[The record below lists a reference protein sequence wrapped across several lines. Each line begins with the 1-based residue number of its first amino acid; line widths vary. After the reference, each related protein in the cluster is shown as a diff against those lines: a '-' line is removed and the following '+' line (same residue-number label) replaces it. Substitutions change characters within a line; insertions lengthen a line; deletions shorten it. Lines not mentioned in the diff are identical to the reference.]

1 MKNPPIDRNRP
12 NQGKPPMKQGL
23 HPAAIPGQDSPMPAG
38 FGLVPVG
45 AVIAFAGRLA
55 PDTEGQL
62 DRIDHA
68 IEAWGWMHCDGR
80 MLPVADYPELFALLG
95 HRHDEHHMDGCFGIP
110 DYRGLFM
117 PGAGDSATQSRS
129 GGIAL
134 HYLIRFT
141 ARPRQGLG
149 AQ

>member
-1 MKNPPIDRNRP
+1 MNAQPTDRKRP
-12 NQGKPPMKQGL
+12 HGGEV
-23 HPAAIPGQDSPMPAG
+23 PGQDSLAPAG
-38 FGLVPVG
+38 FDLVPVG

-55 PDTEGQL
+55 PDAEGQP
-62 DRIDHA
+62 DRIAHA

-80 MLPVADYPELFALLG
+80 MLSIADYPELFALLG
-95 HRHDEHHMDGCFGIP
+95 HRHDERHVDGRFGIP

-117 PGAGDSATQSRS
+117 PGAADGAGHPRS

-141 ARPRQGLG
+141 ARPRQALR